1 MSISRPKVPSFY
13 EPKPGDIVQAKGLKA
28 GSKKNLPVWRPT
40 QIELATCDERVAIEK
55 GQDLRIACRPSYNC
69 SYDWILDAG
78 EGARHRWLM
87 ARDDQVKVVAYS
99 YLDLTGKIVRPVS
112 KNIWLRPSVPN
123 SAWVQVNHDT
133 DDVILCVGYN
143 AGGHAQVI
151 YAGNLYTV
159 APRVLETTIVTPSS
173 VPLV

>member
-1 MSISRPKVPSFY
+1 MEQVEERERAVGHATQHFERIAMLDPHI
-13 EPKPGDIVQAKGLKA
+13 GDRRTRAV
-28 GSKKNLPVWRPT
+28 
-40 QIELATCDERVAIEK
+40 VAIEM

-123 SAWVQVNHDT
+123 SAWVKVNHDT

-143 AGGHAQVI
+143 AGGHAHVI

-159 APRVLETTIVTPSS
+159 APSELETTIVTPSS

>member
-1 MSISRPKVPSFY
+1 
-13 EPKPGDIVQAKGLKA
+13 
-28 GSKKNLPVWRPT
+28 
-40 QIELATCDERVAIEK
+40 
-55 GQDLRIACRPSYNC
+55 
-69 SYDWILDAG
+69 
-78 EGARHRWLM
+78 M

-143 AGGHAQVI
+143 AGGHAHVI

-159 APRVLETTIVTPSS
+159 APSELETTIVTPSS